1 MFVDFKTRRGTVMLE
16 GNAWN
21 QGSSLKGLKGAATEG
36 PEYVARGVFESR
48 KTLGSQYHVEQ
59 RNLKKYL
66 KNGFV

>member
-1 MFVDFKTRRGTVMLE
+1 MLE

-48 KTLGSQYHVEQ
+48 KTLGFAVPRRAAELEKVFKKWVC
-59 RNLKKYL
+59 LKIGYL
-66 KNGFV
+66 YPLVN

>member
-1 MFVDFKTRRGTVMLE
+1 MLE

-59 RNLKKYL
+59 AELEKVFKKWVCLKIGYL
-66 KNGFV
+66 YPLVN